1 MVDRTE
7 ARSEDQRVGRTGG
20 HLEDRLV
27 DRLVGQ
33 TVDCSED
40 LRAGHLEGRTEGRL
54 EDPRAGQKV
63 DRTEGWMGAAVVLP
77 WSLVPALVGLQEVQ
91 VVPQVEDL
99 GQAFHPRVA
108 R

>member
-1 MVDRTE
+1 MV
-7 ARSEDQRVGRTGG
+7 AQRVDPM
-20 HLEDRLV
+20 EA
-27 DRLVGQ
+27 RLVGQ

-63 DRTEGWMGAAVVLP
+63 DWTEGWMAAAVVLP
-77 WSLVPALVGLQEVQ
+77 WSLVPALAGLQEVQ

-99 GQAFHPRVA
+99 GQAFHQRMA